1 MSTIQ
6 SKAFALIELL
16 IVVAIIAVLAA
27 IAVPNFMEAQVRAK
41 TSAALSDMRTIKT
54 ALEAYQVDY
63 AEYPPNRT
71 DNDQVMHMDGMM
83 RLAFVPTTL
92 TTPIAYLPMIP
103 LDPFKPKIM
112 HDHVHAFAYLSPL
125 NVPEME
131 RQEYRARVEDRD
143 MATTPVPKYA
153 LFSPGPDQEF
163 GAMMMMTAMGP
174 PPTYMMMYPM
184 TRTPIQYDPTNGT
197 HSAGDLVRFSD

>member
-1 MSTIQ
+1 MSTMRR
-6 SKAFALIELL
+6 KAFTLIELL

-112 HDHVHAFAYLSPL
+112 HDHVHAFGYVSPL
-125 NVPEME
+125 NVPEMS
-131 RQEYRARVEDRD
+131 RQNYRALVEERNP
-143 MATTPVPKYA
+143 MTTPAPKYA

-163 GAMMMMTAMGP
+163 GAMMMMTDMGP
-174 PPTYMMMYPM
+174 PPTYMMMVPM
-184 TRTPIQYDPTNGT
+184 GRSPVQYDPTNGT
-197 HSAGDLVRFSD
+197 LSAGDLVRFND